1 MKREDA
7 VLVSEQEAIEL
18 NTIDDVIRYLMKCN
32 SLGLNIYCLH
42 NGEKLYACDG
52 YTYDEYY
59 LLAMGIKPKDQAHL
73 EAIVYGEDRLLEDK
87 IILSDLI
94 TPIYAHLK
102 EMYKPIRDQL
112 REGKQKAK

>member
-7 VLVSEQEAIEL
+7 VLISEEDAEKLI
-18 NTIDDVIRYLMKCN
+18 TIDDVIRYLMKCYK
-32 SLGLNIYCLH
+32 LGLNIYCFH
-42 NGEKLYACDG
+42 QDEKLYACDG

-87 IILSDLI
+87 IVLSNLV

-102 EMYKPIRDQL
+102 EMYKPLRDQL